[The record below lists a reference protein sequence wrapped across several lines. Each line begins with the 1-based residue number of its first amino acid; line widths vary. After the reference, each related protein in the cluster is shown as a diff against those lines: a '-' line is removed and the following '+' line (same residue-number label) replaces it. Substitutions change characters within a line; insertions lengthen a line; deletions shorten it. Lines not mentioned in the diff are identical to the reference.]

1 MKPARWPLSISPLYR
16 NKWLRL
22 WRQLLRKEPRVKLT
36 ERQSDALSELINIAF
51 ARTGAALS
59 ELTGHRVV
67 LNPPAVAVY
76 RTEELRGALA
86 KFVPGDVA
94 SIHQVFAGPVAGD
107 ALLLL
112 NYEGAVQ
119 LTDLLIDGHKPSPYL
134 DESAREVL
142 TEVGNI
148 LLNACLGMFGNLL
161 NVHVSF
167 SIPRLHLES
176 LDELVASLLTDGD
189 DLRYSLVVSTAF
201 KVRDSAVSGFLVMA
215 LNVASLD
222 RLLHEVD
229 AWEARQGLL

>member
-1 MKPARWPLSISPLYR
+1 M
-16 NKWLRL
+16 
-22 WRQLLRKEPRVKLT
+22 KLT
-36 ERQSDALSELINIAF
+36 ERQRDALSELINIAF

-59 ELTGHRVV
+59 ELTGHRV
-67 LNPPAVAVY
+67 LLEPPEVAVY
-76 RTEELRGALA
+76 RTEELRPALA

-119 LTDLLIDGHKPSPYL
+119 LTDLLTDGHKPSAFL

-161 NVHVSF
+161 NVHVTF
-167 SIPRLHLES
+167 SVPRLHLET
-176 LDELVASLLTDGD
+176 LEELIESTTTDKGEMH
-189 DLRYSLVVSTAF
+189 YALVVYTAF
-201 KVRDSAVSGFLVMA
+201 QIRDSSVKGFLVIV
-215 LNVASLD
+215 LSVASLD
-222 RLLHEVD
+222 RLIQEVD
-229 AWEARQGLL
+229 VWEAQQGR

>member
-1 MKPARWPLSISPLYR
+1 MR
-16 NKWLRL
+16 
-22 WRQLLRKEPRVKLT
+22 LT
-36 ERQSDALSELINIAF
+36 ERQNDALSELINIAF

-67 LNPPAVAVY
+67 LNPPDVAVY

-119 LTDLLIDGHKPSPYL
+119 LTDLLTDEHHPSNFL

-161 NVHVSF
+161 NVHVTF
-167 SIPRLHLES
+167 SVPRLHLET
-176 LDELVASLLTDGD
+176 LDQLLSSITTGKSDMHFA
-189 DLRYSLVVSTAF
+189 LVVYTAF
-201 KVRDSAVSGFLVMA
+201 QIRDSSVKGFLVIV
-215 LNVASLD
+215 LSVESLD
-222 RLLHEVD
+222 RLIQEVD
-229 AWEARQGLL
+229 AWEAQQGR

>member
-1 MKPARWPLSISPLYR
+1 M
-16 NKWLRL
+16 
-22 WRQLLRKEPRVKLT
+22 KLT

-59 ELTGHRVV
+59 ELTGHRVI
-67 LNPPAVAVY
+67 LNPPDVAVY
-76 RTEELRGALA
+76 RSVELRGALA

-94 SIHQVFAGPVAGD
+94 SIHQVFGGPVAGD

-119 LTDLLIDGHKPSPYL
+119 LTDLLTDEDKQSAFL

-161 NVHVSF
+161 NVHVTF
-167 SIPRLHLES
+167 SVPRLHLET
-176 LDELVASLLTDGD
+176 LDELISSMTSDKS
-189 DLRYSLVVSTAF
+189 DLHFALVVYTAF
-201 KVRDSAVSGFLVMA
+201 QIRDSSVKGFLVIV
-215 LNVASLD
+215 LSVESLD
-222 RLLHEVD
+222 RLIQEVD
-229 AWEARQGLL
+229 AWEAQQGK

>member
-1 MKPARWPLSISPLYR
+1 M
-16 NKWLRL
+16 
-22 WRQLLRKEPRVKLT
+22 KLT

-59 ELTGHRVV
+59 ELTGHRVL
-67 LNPPAVAVY
+67 LNPPSVAVY
-76 RTEELRGALA
+76 RTEELRNALV

-112 NYEGAVQ
+112 NYEGAVK
-119 LTDLLIDGHKPSPYL
+119 LTDLLTDEHNPSAYL

-161 NVHVSF
+161 NVHVTF
-167 SIPRLHLES
+167 SVPRLHIES
-176 LDELVASLLTDGD
+176 LDELLSSITSNGNEM
-189 DLRYSLVVSTAF
+189 RYALVVYTAF
-201 KVRDSAVSGFLVMA
+201 QIRDSSVKGFLVIV
-215 LNVASLD
+215 LSVESLD
-222 RLLHEVD
+222 RLIQEVD
-229 AWEARQGLL
+229 AWEAQQGR

>member
-1 MKPARWPLSISPLYR
+1 M
-16 NKWLRL
+16 
-22 WRQLLRKEPRVKLT
+22 KLT

-59 ELTGHRVV
+59 ELTGHRVL
-67 LNPPAVAVY
+67 LNPPEVAVY
-76 RTEELRGALA
+76 RTEQLSAALA

-112 NYEGAVQ
+112 NYDGAVH
-119 LTDLLIDGHKPSPYL
+119 LTDLLMDETNPSDYL

-161 NVHVSF
+161 NVRVTF
-167 SIPRLHLES
+167 SVPRLHLET
-176 LDELVASLLTDGD
+176 LDQLIASTTNGKSEMH
-189 DLRYSLVVSTAF
+189 YALVVYTAF
-201 KVRDSAVSGFLVMA
+201 QIRDSSVKGFLVIV
-215 LNVASLD
+215 LSLGSLD
-222 RLLHEVD
+222 RLIQEVEV
-229 AWEARQGLL
+229 WEAKQG

>member
-1 MKPARWPLSISPLYR
+1 M
-16 NKWLRL
+16 
-22 WRQLLRKEPRVKLT
+22 KLT
-36 ERQSDALSELINIAF
+36 ERQTDALSELINIAF

-67 LNPPAVAVY
+67 LNAPEVAVY
-76 RTEELRGALA
+76 RSEELRGALA

-107 ALLLL
+107 AVLLL
-112 NYEGAVQ
+112 NYAGAVQ

-161 NVHVSF
+161 NVHVTF
-167 SIPRLHLES
+167 SVPRLHLET
-176 LDELVASLLTDGD
+176 LDELIASITANKPELH
-189 DLRYSLVVSTAF
+189 YALVVYTAF
-201 KVRDSAVSGFLVMA
+201 QIRDSSVRGFLVIV
-215 LNVASLD
+215 LSVDSLD
-222 RLLHEVD
+222 RLIQEVD
-229 AWEARQGLL
+229 AWEAQQGK